1 MDEIGR
7 GTSTFDGL
15 ALAYAIASHLLEK
28 NRSYTLF
35 ATHYFELTRLSDE
48 YTQLSNVHLAA
59 IEHQH
64 SIVFLHS
71 VSEGAASQSYGLQVA
86 ALAGVPNDVIR
97 AAKKQLRKLEQ
108 NSAAQN
114 PQGDLFDGK
123 PEMPEAEE
131 HPVLKSLREMQ
142 PDELSPKE
150 ALERLY
156 QLKKLV

>member
-1 MDEIGR
+1 
-7 GTSTFDGL
+7 
-15 ALAYAIASHLLEK
+15 
-28 NRSYTLF
+28 SYTLF
-35 ATHYFELTRLSDE
+35 ATHYFELTRLAE
-48 YTQLSNVHLAA
+48 EFAQLSNVHLAA

-71 VSEGAASQSYGLQVA
+71 VNDGAASQSYGLQVA

-97 AAKKQLRKLEQ
+97 AAKKQLLKLEQ

-114 PQGDLFDGK
+114 PQGDLFDHK
-123 PEMPEAEE
+123 AVVEELEEPAE
-131 HPVLKSLREMQ
+131 HPLLAALREVH

-156 QLKKLV
+156 QLRKLV